1 MELNAILIIEYNRMF
16 NLQDSNS
23 FVLPVL
29 GVYAAVVFFHKFLS
43 VSPLLLQFLRSFL
56 MKDFQPV
63 QKGRKMM
70 IVKWSS

>member
-23 FVLPVL
+23 VVLPVL

-43 VSPLLLQFLRSFL
+43 VLP
-56 MKDFQPV
+56 
-63 QKGRKMM
+63 
-70 IVKWSS
+70 